1 MFIKIYYENQ
11 IHKIS
16 KIPEA
21 YKAFTEK
28 IQEIIRRE
36 VTLPTYTIQ
45 YEDDEGDR
53 VMLSSEE
60 DYKTMLS
67 TETEAD
73 HNTIKIYI
81 TPRRLSVTDLPLKK
95 SGTTRSHSD
104 KGSAQIS
111 FYSSDDERKDLSDR
125 EEEKVSN
132 PRAKAEANAK
142 AAAQRQSSPKKPFYC
157 GITLNKT
164 KSQGGDIFELPKST
178 FVVVTKFFNTKGLAE
193 VVSKGLCGLFPI
205 KDLQIVNKE
214 RNINKLI
221 NIPKF
226 ESNIYRKAQYSY

>member
-1 MFIKIYYENQ
+1 MFIKIYFENQ

-28 IQEIIRRE
+28 IQEIIRQE
-36 VTLPTYTIQ
+36 VTLPTYAIQ

-53 VMLSSEE
+53 VMLSSDD
-60 DYKTMLS
+60 DYKTMLQ
-67 TETEAD
+67 TEIEAG

-81 TPRRLSVTDLPLKK
+81 TPRRLSVSDLPLKK
-95 SGTTRSHSD
+95 SSTTRSHSD
-104 KGSAQIS
+104 KGSAHIS
-111 FYSSDDERKDLSDR
+111 FYSSDDERKDLSDK

-142 AAAQRQSSPKKPFYC
+142 AAAKRQTSPKKPFYC
-157 GITLNKT
+157 GITINNT
-164 KSQGGDIFELPKST
+164 KSQGGDVFELPKST
-178 FVVVTKFFNTKGLAE
+178 FVVVTKFYNSKGLAE
-193 VVSKGLCGLFPI
+193 VVSRGQCGLFPI
-205 KDLQIVNKE
+205 KDLQIVNRE
-214 RNINKLI
+214 RNLNELI

-226 ESNIYRKAQYSY
+226 ETNIYRKAQYSY